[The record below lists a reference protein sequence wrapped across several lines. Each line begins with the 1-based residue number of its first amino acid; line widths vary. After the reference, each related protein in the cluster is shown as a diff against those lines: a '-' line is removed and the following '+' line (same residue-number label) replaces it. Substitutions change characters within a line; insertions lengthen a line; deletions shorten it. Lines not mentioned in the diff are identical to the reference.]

1 MIRKKEESGVIYY
14 MDQFNPQP
22 DGIPDFVLPE
32 KLLDQVYEF
41 SGNGESSRGFLL
53 AFVGQ
58 NGSPTIYTKTDTQ
71 IVEMGL
77 RKAVEQYLE
86 QSEQTDIDGSIGPV
100 EE

>member
-1 MIRKKEESGVIYY
+1 
-14 MDQFNPQP
+14 MDDFNPDP
-22 DGIPDFVLPE
+22 NHIPDFILPE
-32 KLLDQVYEF
+32 NLLDQIYEF
-41 SGNGESSRGFLL
+41 SGTGDSAKGFLL

-86 QSEQTDIDGSIGPV
+86 QSEQTDIDSSVGPID
-100 EE
+100 E

>member
-1 MIRKKEESGVIYY
+1 MNFREPGDSAK
-14 MDQFNPQP
+14 
-22 DGIPDFVLPE
+22 
-32 KLLDQVYEF
+32 
-41 SGNGESSRGFLL
+41 GFML

-86 QSEQTDIDGSIGPV
+86 QSQQTDIDGSIGPI

>member
-1 MIRKKEESGVIYY
+1 
-14 MDQFNPQP
+14 MDNFDP
-22 DGIPDFVLPE
+22 DPDNIPDFNLPE
-32 KLLDQVYEF
+32 KVLEQLYDF
-41 SGNGESSRGFLL
+41 SGNGDISKGFLL

-58 NGSPTIYTKTDTQ
+58 NGMPAIYSKTESQ
-71 IVEMGL
+71 IIEMGL